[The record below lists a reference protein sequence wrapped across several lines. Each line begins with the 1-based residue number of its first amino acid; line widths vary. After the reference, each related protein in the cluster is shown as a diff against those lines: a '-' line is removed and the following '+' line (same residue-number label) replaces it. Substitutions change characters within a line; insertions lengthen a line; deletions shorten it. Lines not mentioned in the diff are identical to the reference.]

1 VNRARSHP
9 SKLGTCSSCL
19 SLVSGRAPR
28 QWAVQTGKH
37 SSLCSRKMPWT
48 GRFIA
53 PHKPLGQVS
62 MGRQT
67 ITRSKAEAGAK
78 QTPGRTWTWQS
89 GTADRHPAPVST
101 TRTRPSKLARGS
113 NNGRFNMSNPKT
125 YLDEAVYSHKG
136 KPGPAAYN
144 TTKDPGVKGGKFNMS
159 KSKGEID
166 WIVYRTSQLPAPGV
180 YDAWNPARTGGKFS
194 SAKPKTPLDWVIYN
208 AGQSPGPGQYYT
220 PTPASDHMPGGKFN
234 LGQSKS
240 EVDWCIYRAKRL
252 PGPGEYNIE
261 KASRAA
267 GKNVPAF
274 TFQGRPG
281 PASMPEPFANFSPT
295 RGGTASLRSTT
306 RSGVSRSLDSLSQP
320 QGTQGED
327 EQPMSP
333 VKLCN
338 EDSSSSLRPYMS
350 SRVIPREG
358 FEERKKELEQRVIM
372 RQRNA
377 YHKSCMVRR
386 ASSSMGFGRSFFL

>member
-1 VNRARSHP
+1 MHHVQFSLLIVYGAGEYGAPDDYTIQGGSWGKTNPRSY
-9 SKLGTCSSCL
+9 LDM
-19 SLVSGRAPR
+19 AE
-28 QWAVQTGKH
+28 WY
-37 SSLCSRKMPWT
+37 
-48 GRFIA
+48 
-53 PHKPLGQVS
+53 
-62 MGRQT
+62 GRQT
-67 ITRSKAEAGAK
+67 PGPGQYNTDEAL
-78 QTPGRTWTWQS
+78 R
-89 GTADRHPAPVST
+89 
-101 TRTRPSKLARGS
+101 KLARGS

-333 VKLCN
+333 VKLYN

-350 SRVIPREG
+350 SRVVPREG

-377 YHKSCMVRR
+377 YNKSCMVRR